1 MFLSL
6 QVMDKSSPSPINYSI
21 PVTWGEIEVI
31 KSIISYSLPRL
42 LAFDCIWDQNNMDGS
57 SFLNSPSPP
66 NPPEWR

>member
-6 QVMDKSSPSPINYSI
+6 QVMDKSAPNPINYSI

-42 LAFDCIWDQNNMDGS
+42 LAFDTIWDQSNIDGPSFMS
-57 SFLNSPSPP
+57 SPPPSPP
-66 NPPEWR
+66 PVWN